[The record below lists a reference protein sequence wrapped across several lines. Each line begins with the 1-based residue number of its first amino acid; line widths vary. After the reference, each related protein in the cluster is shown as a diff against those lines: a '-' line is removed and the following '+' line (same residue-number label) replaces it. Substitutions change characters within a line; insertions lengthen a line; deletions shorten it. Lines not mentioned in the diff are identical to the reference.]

1 MSIQVKTQKG
11 GNIYE
16 AHRAWASRPPDQCF
30 DSLQSMHD
38 FCAGY
43 RDRSVVESTELSTM
57 RVLSHYKNKDDL
69 VIAESGTNEFVEKDE
84 GNGLE
89 FTNFSFGQLCSNIS
103 SPPDFLATLP
113 SDMAACVMNYK
124 LRELEKEGGKQALM
138 LIQQDKDRRV
148 LRATTSKI
156 YDRVWNAQVTDFL
169 LKLNRHFDGR
179 FQPPSENWKKST
191 PGQGATDDDIAT
203 GNGGTGLYASDRD
216 MFAFLVDKE
225 KHLDIS
231 GAELVRG
238 FFISNNEVG
247 SGSLRLCTFLCDYIC
262 GNHIIWDVT
271 QAVTVMARHAGSA
284 ATETF
289 EKIFPLSIALQVS
302 KKASLDEERIRLAQ
316 SSILGANKEKTVDF
330 VFEKRFASRRLAEAA
345 WVSSDQRDGVNPN
358 TVWGMIC
365 GLTSVSRN
373 VVHYD
378 KRALI
383 EVSASKLM
391 EVAA

>member
-1 MSIQVKTQKG
+1 MSLTVREQKG

-16 AHRAWASRPPDQCF
+16 ASRQWASRPPDQCF

-43 RDRSVVESTELSTM
+43 KDMSEVWPAQLSTM
-57 RVLSHYKNKDDL
+57 RVRPHHNVEDDL
-69 VIAESGTNEFVEKDE
+69 VMKGPSSQIHARE
-84 GNGLE
+84 LE
-89 FTNFSFGQLCSNIS
+89 FTNFSFSQLCSNIS
-103 SPPDFLATLP
+103 CPSEFMSTLP
-113 SDMAACVMNYK
+113 STMAADVMNYK
-124 LRELEKEGGKQALM
+124 LQELENQGGKDAL
-138 LIQQDKDRRV
+138 LLVQDERQVVATEPNKMI

-179 FQPPSENWKKST
+179 FQPPSVNWRSDSRN
-191 PGQGATDDDIAT
+191 TDPSDQ
-203 GNGGTGLYASDRD
+203 GGTGLYASDRD

-225 KHLDIS
+225 KQLDIS

-238 FFISNNEVG
+238 FFVSNNEVG
-247 SGSLRLCTFLCDYIC
+247 SGSLKLCMFLCDYIC

-271 QAVTVMARHAGSA
+271 QAVTVSARHAGNA

-302 KKASLDEERIRLAQ
+302 KKASLDEVKIRKAQ
-316 SSILGANKEKTVDF
+316 TKILGQNKEKTVDF
-330 VFEKRFASRRLAEAA
+330 IFEKRFATRRLAEAA
-345 WVSSDQRDGVNPN
+345 WVSSDLREGVNPN
-358 TVWGMIC
+358 SVWGMIC
-365 GLTSVSRN
+365 GMTAMARSVT
-373 VVHYD
+373 HYN
-378 KRALI
+378 KRADI